1 MDKQR
6 RKVLVSILS
15 FEDESYILKCRRVCR
30 TIVFLCFLGLI
41 GSRLLVDESTE
52 GDFLS
57 GLIQSL
63 VFAAMGFCMALWFG
77 YSAALYY
84 AKYINFSDIRK
95 DITEEN
101 HQDR

>member
-30 TIVFLCFLGLI
+30 AIVILCFLGLI
-41 GSRLLVDESTE
+41 ASGLLVVDESTE
-52 GDFLS
+52 GHFIG

-95 DITEEN
+95 DISGEN
-101 HQDR
+101 H